1 MAKPLGTIVGATVGF
16 FIGGPIGAIAGA
28 GLGYAGGAVIE
39 QVLNPGYDIPNVA
52 LQDSQSSAGILV
64 NKQGTDHHIPVIYGV
79 RWIGGTRVHIT
90 ADSANNQFLYVK
102 TVMCEG
108 PIGGFLSDNLDDTPY
123 SAPPLSPTPGAT
135 LYGPTPG
142 TKYAFYTAKN
152 KAGADVTVTPA
163 IVAKVL
169 GYPTTTSQLNPVVM
183 GPGWTLDHKLEGL
196 AYAAWRFQLYP
207 ANNADDASKNPFTNG
222 IPSYTSQ
229 INGKVI
235 KRIELCPF
243 FTNDARTTLDP
254 NGTYYQSTNGRSGY
268 DPAFFTNDRYIIN
281 GVNTVTNAANRNPV
295 SCLFDYLTNTTYGK
309 GLPLSQIDL
318 YSFKKEA
325 DRWYRDSNGVIL
337 TSVLQQHCDA
347 VIDTSRTVFENVQN
361 FLFNMNASL
370 PYINGRFTLVVED
383 NRNTD
388 GRTGGTATS
397 VMTVN
402 ENNIIGSITIE
413 TENVNSKFNRVV
425 VGYPGGEKNELVEVF
440 YPAPGSAEEAQYL
453 AEDNGRINELRL
465 SYEHITSATIALQK
479 ARFAC
484 LKSRF
489 RGKLINFIGD
499 ASLHQ
504 VTPGD
509 IITFV
514 YGPFGINAQ
523 FRVRTIQF
531 NPDYT
536 FSVAIEEH
544 NETLYGPAVAVTP
557 PRDIFR
563 NTTISSQPI
572 YIRNSDPQVV
582 YVGDY
587 TQANTSVPMTQLL
600 GELNTNWQEYVTD
613 NFDVATNSFTAT
625 QIAQGIQNGTITRW
639 QNADIFL
646 PTDELGVKPEIISSE
661 YIINADNT
669 SGNADI
675 LIRLKTNDNVNI
687 TDTKLMMYDYQQR
700 AYKPVFIPEST
711 TAAARGLIT
720 LKNYPLGIPIKY
732 IVQYKSSNN
741 TINSDEET
749 INLAPYYQTNN
760 INAEF
765 LDTPLYSLDN
775 GTQWNST
782 AIDSSTLQWSETGTW
797 ITGVPEA
804 TTHQTIVYT
813 TEAVDFGER
822 INAYPDTTVLFETNS
837 TTPGNLKISY
847 LVSEDDITYHEVP
860 YDLMP
865 LINPTFFSAFTDPP
879 YSGFMDNN
887 FETISSFSGFPRYY
901 KTRVT
906 LQQGEFYG
914 VITKWRTDTIT
925 KTVSNQNMYSVLW
938 IEDEDL
944 FPDCDYARLYK
955 RPVGS
960 TRSEYAL
967 TASGLVDYVQDF
979 VAVGG
984 TPDLSAVSLFTGNL
998 VASVIPDNNF
1008 KFSHITSLTG
1018 KTALED
1024 DADPTPRVTMT
1035 SSAFSLAYTVG
1046 GGNVFLTFDETEDG
1060 NYYFGILPY
1069 MPKSPYETDELPFEN
1084 GIVGD
1089 QSVYTFQT
1097 PWAISDENGHK
1108 IRLWVSE
1115 TDQEIV
1121 FQDIDDDNNEIYT
1134 GPLKMNWT
1142 MTGYPLLTFD
1152 EEQGTIKPIEDV

>member
-28 GLGYAGGAVIE
+28 GLGYAGGAVVE
-39 QVLNPGYDIPNVA
+39 QILNPGYDIPNLA
-52 LQDSQSSAGILV
+52 LQDSQSSAGLLL
-64 NKQGTDHHIPVIYGV
+64 NKQGTDNHIPVIYGL

-90 ADSANNQFLYVK
+90 ADSANNQYLYVK

-108 PIGGFLSDNLDDTPY
+108 PIGGYFDENLDDTPF
-123 SAPPLSPTPGAT
+123 SAPPLSPTPGGT
-135 LYGPTPG
+135 LYGPVG
-142 TKYAFYTAKN
+142 SKFAFYTAKN

-169 GYPTTTSQLNPVVM
+169 GYPTTNPQLNPIVM
-183 GPGWTLDHKLEGL
+183 GPGWTLDHKLEEL
-196 AYAAWRFQLYP
+196 AYAAWRFQLFS
-207 ANNADDASKNPFTNG
+207 ANNADDAAKNPFTKG
-222 IPSYTSQ
+222 IPTYTAQ

-235 KRIELCPF
+235 RRIELCPF
-243 FTNDARTTLDP
+243 FTNDARTSLDA
-254 NGTYYQSTNGRSGY
+254 NATYYQSTNGRSGY
-268 DPAFFTNDRYIIN
+268 DPAFFTQDRYVIN
-281 GVNTVTNAANRNPV
+281 GVNTTTFTANRNPV
-295 SCLFDYLTNTTYGK
+295 SCLFDYLTNTRYGK

-318 YSFKKEA
+318 YSFKREA
-325 DRWYRDSNGVIL
+325 DRWYRDSTGAIL
-337 TSVLQQHCDA
+337 PSALQQHCDA

-388 GRTGGTATS
+388 GRSGGTATS

-402 ENNIIGSITIE
+402 ENNIIGTITIE
-413 TENVNSKFNRVV
+413 TESVNSKFNRVV

-453 AEDNGRINELRL
+453 AEDNGRVNELRL

-489 RGKLINFIGD
+489 RGKVINFIGD

-523 FRVRTIQF
+523 FRVRTTQF

-536 FSVAIEEH
+536 FSLAIEEH
-544 NETLYGPAVAVTP
+544 NETLYGPPVAVTP
-557 PRDIFR
+557 PRDVFR
-563 NTTISSQPI
+563 NTTITSQPI

-587 TQANTSVPMTQLL
+587 TQATESVPMTTLL

-625 QIAQGIQNGTITRW
+625 EIEQGIQDGTITRW
-639 QNADIFL
+639 QNADIYI
-646 PTDELGVKPEIISSE
+646 PTSELGVKPEIISSE

-687 TDTKLMMYDYQQR
+687 TDTRLMIYDYQQR

-711 TAAARGLIT
+711 TSAARGLIT

-741 TINSDEET
+741 TINSDVST
-749 INLAPYYQTNN
+749 INLAPYYETNN
-760 INAEF
+760 IQAEF

-804 TTHQTIVYT
+804 TTHETIVYIT
-813 TEAVDFGER
+813 DEVDFGQP
-822 INAYPDTTVLFETNS
+822 INAYPDTTVLFDTNS
-837 TTPGNLKISY
+837 TTPGNLTITY
-847 LVSEDDITYHEVP
+847 LVSEDNVTYYEVP
-860 YDLMP
+860 FNL
-865 LINPTFFSAFTDPP
+865 LPTVDPTVYYLTDPP
-879 YSGFMDNN
+879 YSGFLDRN
-887 FETISSFSGFPRYY
+887 FDAVTFSGPPRYY
-901 KTRVT
+901 KTKVT

-925 KTVSNQNMYSVLW
+925 KTLSNQNMYSVLW

-944 FPDCDYARLYK
+944 FPDCDYARLSK
-955 RPVGS
+955 RPTGS
-960 TRSEYAL
+960 TQSEYAL
-967 TASGLVDYVQDF
+967 DPPGGVGGEVQDF

-998 VASVIPDNNF
+998 VATVIPDNNF
-1008 KFSHITSLTG
+1008 KFSHITAMTG
-1018 KTALED
+1018 KTALQTGGD
-1024 DADPTPRVTMT
+1024 ITPEITIA
-1035 SSAFSLAYTVG
+1035 SSAFKLEYAVG
-1046 GGNVFLTFDETEDG
+1046 GGNIFLTFDETANG
-1060 NYYFGILPY
+1060 KYYLGILPY
-1069 MPKSPYETDELPFEN
+1069 MPISPYEEGEEPAGFIT
-1084 GIVGD
+1084 GD
-1089 QSVYTFQT
+1089 QATYSFQR
-1097 PWAISDENGHK
+1097 PWAIKDDDGHR
-1108 IRLWVSE
+1108 IELQISA
-1115 TDQEIV
+1115 TDQEIIFV
-1121 FQDIDDDNNEIYT
+1121 DLDDSDTTIHT

-1142 MTGYPLLTFD
+1142 FTGYPLLAFD
-1152 EEQGTIKPIEDV
+1152 EEQGTVKPVEDV